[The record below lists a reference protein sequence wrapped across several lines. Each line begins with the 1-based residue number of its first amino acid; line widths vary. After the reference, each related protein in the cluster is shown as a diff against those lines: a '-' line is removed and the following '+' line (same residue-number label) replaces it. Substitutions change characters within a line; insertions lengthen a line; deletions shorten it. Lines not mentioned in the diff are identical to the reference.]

1 MSLRLHGSG
10 AAAAR
15 HRNLRRVT
23 LRTKLAGIGAIGLLS
38 ALVLNGVAWTGI
50 SSVEEQSSAAG
61 QSRRAAEAARN
72 LSHALTA
79 AKDAQIGYVSD
90 VFTYGGKLGADDQ
103 QLRRSSFLRTSE
115 GAKEIIDSFPTEAL
129 DAGSRRRFDSVK
141 QNWQTFVSADAAAA
155 TAFRQGTPESIN
167 TGSEAFRQS
176 SQTYDAIHDHLT
188 ALRTASEEN
197 ARSLDAQAQS
207 TTRTV
212 RIASVVALILA
223 TTAILVT
230 VALVTRRILGSL
242 GEVRRCMDA
251 MRQGDLTVPA
261 RSTSGDEIGDLAGA
275 CEETRLAISTVIG
288 EVAQASG
295 TVQSTSSRIR
305 ELSGQQASSAAT
317 TSTEL
322 SSVSSGTEDVSRGIN
337 TVASG
342 TEEMSAS
349 IREIAKN
356 AQDAAGVAATA
367 VQAAEDTTST
377 VTKLGESSV
386 EIGNVVKVITSI
398 AEQTNL
404 LALNAT
410 IEAARAGEAGKGFA
424 VVANEVKDLARETAK
439 ATEDIS
445 HRVEQIQV
453 DTEAAVSAISQIS
466 RIISQINDTQATI
479 ASAVEEQTA
488 TTQEMS
494 RNVQD
499 AASGATGIAHSVG
512 LAVGAASTYSHVAE
526 NMNQVSEEL
535 SVQADELE
543 SLVGRFQR
551 A

>member
-1 MSLRLHGSG
+1 MSPRLPVPN
-10 AAAAR
+10 AATAR
-15 HRNLRRVT
+15 HRNPRRVT

-38 ALVLNGVAWTGI
+38 ALVLSGVAWTGI

-61 QSRRAAEAARN
+61 ESRRAAEAARN
-72 LSHALTA
+72 LDHTLTA

-103 QLRRSSFLRTSE
+103 QLRRSSFLRAAE
-115 GAKEIIDSFPTEAL
+115 GAKEIIDTFPTDAL
-129 DAGSRRRFDSVK
+129 DGGSRRRFDSVK
-141 QNWQTFVSADAAAA
+141 QNWQTFINADATAA
-155 TAFRQGTPESIN
+155 TAFRQGTPESVN

-188 ALRTASEEN
+188 ALRTAAEQN
-197 ARSLDAQAQS
+197 ARSLDDQAQS

-212 RIASVVALILA
+212 RATSAIALLLA
-223 TTAILVT
+223 TAAILVT
-230 VALVTRRILGSL
+230 VTLVTRRILGSL
-242 GEVRRCMDA
+242 GVVRRCMDA

-261 RSTSGDEIGDLAGA
+261 RSGSGDEIGDLAAA

-295 TVQSTSSRIR
+295 TVQATSNRIR
-305 ELSGQQASSAAT
+305 DLSGQQATSAAT

-322 SSVSSGTEDVSRGIN
+322 TSVSSGTEDVSRGIN

-377 VTKLGESSV
+377 VTKLGESSL

-424 VVANEVKDLARETAK
+424 VVASEVKELAQETAK

-445 HRVEQIQV
+445 QRVGQIQI
-453 DTEAAVSAISQIS
+453 DTEAAVTAISQIS
-466 RIISQINDTQATI
+466 RIISQINDTQSTI

-499 AASGATGIAHSVG
+499 AADGASGIAHSVE
-512 LAVGAASTYSHVAE
+512 LAVGAAATYSHVAE